1 MDMILDAA
9 PLREDELLGL
19 LSQQRKAFLADPYPS
34 SAIRQDRIARARA
47 ALVTNKARIIA
58 AVDADFQGRPKPL
71 TMIADLLHPL
81 TALKDAR
88 QKVTRWMRPE
98 ARRPEFPMGL
108 LGVKTWVEFQP
119 LGVVGV
125 MSPWN
130 APIALTFTPLA
141 GILAAGNR
149 AMIKPSEFSP
159 HVSALI
165 AEMIASAFAPEEV
178 AVVQGGVETA
188 KAFAALPF
196 DHLLYT
202 GGALTAR
209 HVMRAAAANLTPV
222 TLELGGKS
230 PAIIGAGAD
239 ISLAASK
246 IMGGKLSN
254 AGQICMCPDHAWV
267 PEGQIDAF
275 VDAARAA
282 GQRMWPSII
291 GNPDVTAVVGE
302 KSRARLH
309 AAIAEA
315 RDAGVTVIE
324 LTPADPARPQMLAPV
339 LVVDPPAH
347 CALNRQEIFGPVL
360 VIRSYQTLSPLI
372 DALNNEETP
381 LAVYFFGDHEDEIDI
396 VRKRMRAGGMT
407 LNDVML
413 HPFMQDLP
421 FGGLGQSGMGRY
433 IGHDGFKTFSHHKS
447 TARRGWVDITK
458 YIQPPFSERFVKI
471 LDMATK

>member
-1 MDMILDAA
+1 MDMTLDPV

-19 LSQQRKAFLADPYPS
+19 LSRQRKAFLADPYPS
-34 SAIRQDRIARARA
+34 AAIRQDRIARARA

-202 GGALTAR
+202 GGAVTAR
-209 HVMRAAAANLTPV
+209 HVNPPRLSGRARIFRLPQV
-222 TLELGGKS
+222 RLW
-230 PAIIGAGAD
+230 
-239 ISLAASK
+239 AASSPMPGRFACALTMPGCRK
-246 IMGGKLSN
+246 
-254 AGQICMCPDHAWV
+254 
-267 PEGQIDAF
+267 
-275 VDAARAA
+275 ARSALLW
-282 GQRMWPSII
+282 RR
-291 GNPDVTAVVGE
+291 
-302 KSRARLH
+302 RARPGSGCGRALL
-309 AAIAEA
+309 AI
-315 RDAGVTVIE
+315 RT
-324 LTPADPARPQMLAPV
+324 
-339 LVVDPPAH
+339 
-347 CALNRQEIFGPVL
+347 
-360 VIRSYQTLSPLI
+360 
-372 DALNNEETP
+372 
-381 LAVYFFGDHEDEIDI
+381 
-396 VRKRMRAGGMT
+396 
-407 LNDVML
+407 
-413 HPFMQDLP
+413 
-421 FGGLGQSGMGRY
+421 
-433 IGHDGFKTFSHHKS
+433 
-447 TARRGWVDITK
+447 
-458 YIQPPFSERFVKI
+458 
-471 LDMATK
+471 